1 LRQGKTERVTEPGLP
16 AIAGGEPVRET
27 YLPFS
32 RPHLDE
38 RDVEAVVAVLREGR
52 LAAGPRVREFEE
64 RVARLLGVRYAVA
77 VSSGTAALHAAYYA
91 AGISREDEVILSP
104 FTSPAAGS
112 AVLYLGARPVF
123 VDVDAE
129 TLTIDPALVE
139 MNITE
144 KTRAVVATHFA
155 GFPCAIEALQE
166 LACKHNLLLIEDAT
180 EALGAVYRGR
190 QAGNFGVTAAFSFH
204 QDGIVTAGSGG
215 MVVTNDEDAYR
226 WLRLFADQGV
236 VRDVRD
242 LVLAGEGPWHY
253 EVQELGYDYRPTE
266 LQGALGLAQLG
277 KLATFLARRQ
287 EIAARYHEAFADL
300 PYVEPLK
307 VRPGTVP
314 AWPFYVLKLNLE
326 RLHADRR
333 QIFLALLAERIR
345 VGVHYLPVYLH
356 PLYGW
361 IGDPT
366 VCTLHEGPPC
376 PKAEAIYKR
385 LLTLPLYPAMTD
397 ADVEDVIRAV
407 RRVLIYFAK

>member
-1 LRQGKTERVTEPGLP
+1 MRREETERIAAPGLP

-27 YLPFS
+27 QLPWS
-32 RPHLDE
+32 LPHLDE
-38 RDVEAVVAVLREGR
+38 RDVEAVVAVLRSGR

-64 RVARLLGVRYAVA
+64 RFAQLLGVRYAVA
-77 VSSGTAALHAAYYA
+77 VATGTAALHAAYYA

-104 FTSPAAGS
+104 FASPAVGS

-123 VDVDAE
+123 ADIDAE
-129 TLTIDPALVE
+129 TLTIDPALVA

-155 GFPCAIEALQE
+155 GFPCALEALQE
-166 LACKHNLLLIEDAT
+166 LAYKHNLLLIEDAT

-204 QDGIVTAGSGG
+204 QDGVITTGNGG
-215 MVVTNDEDAYR
+215 MVVTNDEDTYR
-226 WLRLFADQGV
+226 WLRLFTDRGE

-253 EVQELGYDYRPTE
+253 EVQELGCDYRPTE
-266 LQGALGLAQLG
+266 LQGALGLAQLA
-277 KLATFLARRQ
+277 KLETFLKRRR
-287 EIAARYHEAFADL
+287 EIAARYNEAFADL
-300 PYVEPLK
+300 PYVELPK
-307 VRPGTVP
+307 VHPDAVP
-314 AWPFYVLKLNLE
+314 AWQLYVLKLNLE

-333 QIFLALLAERIR
+333 QIFLALLSERIK

-366 VCTLHEGPPC
+366 VCTLHQGPPC

-397 ADVEDVIRAV
+397 ADVEEVIKAV